1 MEKCLIEWKPINTML
16 MKIRMKGKH
25 INITIIQCYSLNNH
39 SETKSRGF
47 IKVLCRSSVGCFSH
61 AFLVFLMKGSK
72 KRRQKQPGKLM
83 AMSRSQPVNLPNAW
97 PLMNPLDDLNEDDD
111 KERQAGLHESPGNSS
126 RRGHQQGRT
135 RTGVQDHQARQQ
147 SGDTDTP
154 IVDKQ
159 GKLLSKEA
167 EQEARWAQ
175 YFSEFLNR
183 PQPRRLKQK

>member
-1 MEKCLIEWKPINTML
+1 MDAFYDQLKADLESTPHHE
-16 MKIRMKGKH
+16 MKTVMG
-25 INITIIQCYSLNNH
+25 
-39 SETKSRGF
+39 
-47 IKVLCRSSVGCFSH
+47 
-61 AFLVFLMKGSK
+61 
-72 KRRQKQPGKLM
+72 
-83 AMSRSQPVNLPNAW
+83 
-97 PLMNPLDDLNEDDD
+97 DLNEDDD
-111 KERQAGLHESPGNSS
+111 KGRQAGLHERPGNSS

-135 RTGVQDHQARQQ
+135 RTGVQYHQDREQ

-159 GKLLSKEA
+159 GKLLTKEA